1 MARDVTKLSYV
12 QISVSLYGLVIV
24 SRASKGP
31 YSTVIGTLMG
41 GAVTFGMVREFVTIT
56 FKIRKNKNS

>member
-41 GAVTFGMVREFVTIT
+41 GGGYIWHGSRICDNHV
-56 FKIRKNKNS
+56 